1 MGFLS
6 FLKYRKLKREDV
18 IESIIKLEK
27 EQEMIED
34 GIVEKEA
41 EIKELLEKGK
51 KEKSQDIKLLYA
63 KKINFLKTQKERD
76 AKRGMFLLY
85 NIDQL
90 NKLKTAIE
98 DKTFY
103 GDGSKDK
110 INKLLQDPA
119 GLSAY
124 LNKALKTRIKTEENL
139 TNADETFAAVDMQ
152 YDENEKIYGAGQN
165 DDQLLAM
172 FEETEAADSE
182 ADIQTIDN
190 EGVAGLYKT
199 KQKDIA
205 EE

>member
-103 GDGSKDK
+103 GDVSKDK
-110 INKLLQDPA
+110 INKLLQI
-119 GLSAY
+119 
-124 LNKALKTRIKTEENL
+124 LKL
-139 TNADETFAAVDMQ
+139 C
-152 YDENEKIYGAGQN
+152 
-165 DDQLLAM
+165 L
-172 FEETEAADSE
+172 
-182 ADIQTIDN
+182 
-190 EGVAGLYKT
+190 
-199 KQKDIA
+199 
-205 EE
+205 

>member
-1 MGFLS
+1 M
-6 FLKYRKLKREDV
+6 
-18 IESIIKLEK
+18 
-27 EQEMIED
+27 
-34 GIVEKEA
+34 
-41 EIKELLEKGK
+41 
-51 KEKSQDIKLLYA
+51 LYA

-103 GDGSKDK
+103 GDVSKDK

>member
-1 MGFLS
+1 M
-6 FLKYRKLKREDV
+6 
-18 IESIIKLEK
+18 
-27 EQEMIED
+27 
-34 GIVEKEA
+34 
-41 EIKELLEKGK
+41 
-51 KEKSQDIKLLYA
+51 
-63 KKINFLKTQKERD
+63 
-76 AKRGMFLLY
+76 
-85 NIDQL
+85 
-90 NKLKTAIE
+90 
-98 DKTFY
+98 
-103 GDGSKDK
+103 
-110 INKLLQDPA
+110 QDPA

>member
-1 MGFLS
+1 
-6 FLKYRKLKREDV
+6 
-18 IESIIKLEK
+18 
-27 EQEMIED
+27 
-34 GIVEKEA
+34 
-41 EIKELLEKGK
+41 
-51 KEKSQDIKLLYA
+51 
-63 KKINFLKTQKERD
+63 
-76 AKRGMFLLY
+76 MFLLY

-103 GDGSKDK
+103 GDVSKDK

-139 TNADETFAAVDMQ
+139 TNAAETFAAVDMQ

>member
-63 KKINFLKTQKERD
+63 KKINFSKTQKERD

-103 GDGSKDK
+103 GDVSKDK